1 MQFCMDLRHSKRVFG
16 LSALTGYFVVVGLLL
31 LFRAPV
37 EVILGVSVLLAIS
50 TFRVIRDW
58 PPRPPQPR
66 FGRKGTRQA
75 GVIIPL
81 VIVALSILLAYDWR
95 ENSPGFLPNAGG
107 LILSAVAVGFIVL
120 VASWSASRPSRAC
133 PECGGRIPP
142 HGRIAKCPYCGHA
155 LS

>member
-1 MQFCMDLRHSKRVFG
+1 MDLRHSTRVFG
-16 LSALTGYFVVVGLLL
+16 LSALTGYFVVVVLLL

-66 FGRKGTRQA
+66 FGPKGTRQA

-81 VIVALSILLAYDWR
+81 VIVALSVLLAYDWR
-95 ENSPGFLPNAGG
+95 GNPPGFLPNAGG
-107 LILSAVAVGFIVL
+107 LMLSAVGLAFVDL
-120 VASWSASRPSRAC
+120 VASWSASGSAC
-133 PECGGRIPP
+133 V
-142 HGRIAKCPYCGHA
+142 
-155 LS
+155 